1 MSTIA
6 VLVTPTKRKKR
17 PSLFPKQ
24 AEKRSRKSDP
34 YPQTSRS
41 NEVDDVYDVEKANP
55 AEFITALDY
64 YDKETRSFKSSTA
77 AERRQLLSELRKWH
91 AGIEALMITP
101 PFIFSECSPLPEM
114 STAPFLIAGLVAQ
127 YLDEDDGYPIDSA
140 FMGEQGAVELDDV
153 PPSVIDD
160 MKHFTIPTK
169 ASFAYLFHIIP
180 QATHITSYPTQLL
193 IELRR
198 RDDDEFAKL
207 LQTLPAYVGDFDIGY
222 LNGVS

>member
-1 MSTIA
+1 
-6 VLVTPTKRKKR
+6 
-17 PSLFPKQ
+17 
-24 AEKRSRKSDP
+24 
-34 YPQTSRS
+34 
-41 NEVDDVYDVEKANP
+41 
-55 AEFITALDY
+55 
-64 YDKETRSFKSSTA
+64 
-77 AERRQLLSELRKWH
+77 
-91 AGIEALMITP
+91 MITP
-101 PFIFSECSPLPEM
+101 PFIFLECSPLPEM

-140 FMGEQGAVELDDV
+140 FMGEQGDVELDDV
-153 PPSVIDD
+153 PLSVIDD

-169 ASFAYLFHIIP
+169 ASFVYLFHIIP

-198 RDDDEFAKL
+198 RDDDEFVKL